1 MKSIM
6 SAVLV
11 FGALVAS
18 ADDSYLYWMIGDTTP
33 YSIGDYSKVR
43 VAAVGSDRVDYLDL
57 YGPGGDDLNTDRV
70 SASDVNTVKNDGQA
84 LYAKLA
90 SGSSYSSFFIELL
103 NDSGGFVAQSAE
115 IPYSEALAHYI
126 TTANSMST
134 VSMWAASSFAIPEP
148 NSATLLLVGCAFLG
162 LRRRRQKRA

>member
-90 SGSSYSSFFIELL
+90 SGSSYSSFVRYGHYTTVHSRRAVSS
-103 NDSGGFVAQSAE
+103 SGSANAP
-115 IPYSEALAHYI
+115 PYVRAG
-126 TTANSMST
+126 
-134 VSMWAASSFAIPEP
+134 
-148 NSATLLLVGCAFLG
+148 TLLYYGR
-162 LRRRRQKRA
+162 LRYSLP